1 MNTEQQLSIAMRIID
16 EFLNAGH
23 KEDRRKAAENGKE
36 LYKQYYGKE
45 YLNKRDRK

>member
-1 MNTEQQLSIAMRIID
+1 MNIEEQLKIAMQVID
-16 EFLNAGH
+16 DYLNAGH
-23 KEDRRKAAENGKE
+23 KEARRKAAEKGKE